1 MKSWEVLREAADRI
15 GVKALAA
22 RLHVSTALVYKWCQ
36 EPPSEELGGSGA
48 RNPLDR
54 LAEIYDATRDPR
66 VIHWLCQQ
74 AGGFFVRNP
83 DVEPTQQQEQ
93 LLAATQQV
101 VNHFSDLLGAV
112 SRSIADD
119 GQISTR
125 EAEQIREAWE
135 RLKSQA
141 ETFVVACEQG
151 LYRNP

>member
-36 EPPSEELGGSGA
+36 EPPGDEVGGSGA

-66 VIHWLCQQ
+66 VINWLCHR
-74 AGGFFVRNP
+74 AGGFFVSNP
-83 DVEPTQQQEQ
+83 EVEPGQQQEQ
-93 LLAATQQV
+93 LLGATQQV
-101 VNHFSDLLGAV
+101 VNHFSHLLDAV
-112 SRSIADD
+112 SRSIAND
-119 GQISTR
+119 GQITAD

-135 RLKSQA
+135 RLKRQA
-141 ETFVVACEQG
+141 EMFVVACERG
-151 LYRNP
+151 LYRSP